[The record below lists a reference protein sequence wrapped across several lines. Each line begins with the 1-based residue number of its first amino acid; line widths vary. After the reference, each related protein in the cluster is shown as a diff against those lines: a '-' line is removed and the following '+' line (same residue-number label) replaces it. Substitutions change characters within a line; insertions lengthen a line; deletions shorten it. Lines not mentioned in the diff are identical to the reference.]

1 MIFFNF
7 GKLIHKEK
15 VNNLG
20 LKGVLKMYWTYNM
33 LMYYLKVRGN
43 LLTFSLWIQFE
54 IKTDEK
60 NKTLIAV
67 AVYIGGM
74 VYLAHI
80 V

>member
-1 MIFFNF
+1 MNFFNLC
-7 GKLIHKEK
+7 KLIYKER
-15 VNNLG
+15 VHNPG

-33 LMYYLKVRGN
+33 LMHYVKGKGN

-67 AVYIGGM
+67 YVGGII
-74 VYLAHI
+74 YLAHI
-80 V
+80 I